1 MAGIGVEEVKTV
13 NITTTDGQKI
23 KRGDTIVIC
32 IKGQDVVC
40 RFVELDKSGYFVTK
54 PLVAGTE
61 PVKYRLNSI
70 AKCYKVT
77 QFVWHDHTKDE
88 NPAQEADQDTSQ
100 GAAQEV
106 LQPGA

>member
-23 KRGDTIVIC
+23 EMGDIIVIC
-32 IKGQDVVC
+32 VKGQDVVC
-40 RFVELDKSGYFVTK
+40 RFVELDKNGYFVTA
-54 PLVAGTE
+54 PLVAETGA
-61 PVKYRLNSI
+61 VKYRLNSI
-70 AKCYKVT
+70 EKCYKVT

-88 NPAQEADQDTSQ
+88 KPIQEVGQDAAQ